1 MKPSII
7 GTAQINPLG
16 CRPKTSVP
24 PTDCDFVRTSYPGTT
39 GSFREFLILPSQN
52 SFRFLSQEKG
62 PRQIPIHFDAI
73 SSLEFA
79 EAVLYD
85 VG

>member
-39 GSFREFLILPSQN
+39 RSFREFLILPSQN
-52 SFRFLSQEKG
+52 SFLSPEKG
-62 PRQIPIHFDAI
+62 LNPATDSHTFRCHIITRVCGSRA
-73 SSLEFA
+73 L
-79 EAVLYD
+79 
-85 VG
+85 